1 MFPGKEVTPLLL
13 TVIPSPQEERIG
25 GCHEELIPARPAQE
39 STMAVPVAVLRLP
52 RGPDGPSRGFDPNS
66 PRFQALGP
74 SSLPTRAFKD
84 PANLEQEQEA
94 RVALRERYLRSL
106 LAMAGQ
112 PVNFAMYEKVDV
124 TALFRASDIDIL
136 NFQVS
141 QLQTPLGIQR
151 EALLR
156 CSDMIA
162 YSFEV

>member
-1 MFPGKEVTPLLL
+1 MKA
-13 TVIPSPQEERIG
+13 TVS
-25 GCHEELIPARPAQE
+25 
-39 STMAVPVAVLRLP
+39 VLRLP
-52 RGPDGPSRGFDPNS
+52 RGPDGSSRGFDPSS

-74 SSLPTRAFKD
+74 CSLPSGAYKD
-84 PANLEQEQEA
+84 PAILEQEQEA

-112 PVNFAMYEKVDV
+112 PVNFTMYKKVNV
-124 TALFRASDIDIL
+124 MAFFGTSDIDIL

-141 QLQTPLGIQR
+141 QLQTPLGVQR

-156 CSDMIA
+156 CSDIIS